1 MALTE
6 TTHAGGFILS
16 EANGNRSRENG
27 VLNAGQHLT
36 AGAVLGRILT
46 ATGEAVVGNTGNGVL
61 TVGDIGKS
69 VKIGDYSLVCV
80 AAATDAGTFNF
91 YSPDGVLIRQV
102 TVGGGAAAN
111 DHITVTIA
119 DGATDFAAG
128 DAFTITVAGGDYSE
142 LDPAGVDGTQVAQA
156 VLYAGVDAT
165 LADTACAVVVRDTTV
180 NENELVWPTGITADE
195 QADATAQLN
204 ARGIILR

>member
-16 EANGNRSRENG
+16 EANGNRSRESG
-27 VLNAGQHLT
+27 ILNAGQHLT
-36 AGAVLGRILT
+36 AGTVVGRLLA
-46 ATGEAVVGNTGNGVL
+46 ATGAAVEGNTGNGAL
-61 TVGDIGKS
+61 TVGAPGKNAQIGE
-69 VKIGDYSLVCV
+69 YTLVCV

-119 DGATDFAAG
+119 DGTADFVAG
-128 DAFTITVAGGDYSE
+128 DAFTITVAGGDYE
-142 LDPAGVDGTQVAQA
+142 ALGPAEDDGAQIA
-156 VLYAGVDAT
+156 AGILYDGVDAT
-165 LADTACAVVVRDTTV
+165 LADAACVVVVRDTTV
-180 NENELVWPTGITADE
+180 NQHELVWPDAITAD
-195 QADATAQLN
+195 QKAAAIAQLN